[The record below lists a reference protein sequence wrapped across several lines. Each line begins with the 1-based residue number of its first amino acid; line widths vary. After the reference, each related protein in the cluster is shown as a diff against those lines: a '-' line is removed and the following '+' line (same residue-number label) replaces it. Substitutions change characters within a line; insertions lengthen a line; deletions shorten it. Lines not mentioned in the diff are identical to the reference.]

1 MPGRLSLITNSW
13 PLSHSASSNT
23 SLFWLISP
31 LKKVHV
37 SKSCTGQ
44 PRVFMRLTWIRPQF
58 TTFTHQS
65 MPKGQLCPIPLS
77 HCLTPMGC
85 NFCCV
90 MTTRVCTSILMARC
104 LRILFCNGASFQPQ
118 WPILELV
125 RSWDGETKPLKSG
138 RWNLDIWMAF
148 SCTKKP
154 KSWSFYVNAMT
165 KSSFRQPKEDHH
177 AKFTSWRSTNPVWP
191 IGNQLRTPP
200 PTTNIHL
207 EWFHEKKIIMVWKT
221 YFYSEI
227 IPLITYN
234 ECSFFPRWWH
244 ECDFWKYNDE
254 FAWQKIYSILRF
266 FKNICMWSNS
276 SKITTT
282 FVSNQ
287 EKNKELHEWEIW
299 VKEEGKKIQNNH
311 LTIIQIYVLWG
322 AITMDLYNLQNE
334 ISDLKSGNKFT
345 ALLFC
350 FEYLLYYNFVCKTS
364 EWCLLLLLLSTLTY
378 YLLNISWNFSEEKKF
393 LSPFLLKFSSLYVF
407 VITYFC

>member
-1 MPGRLSLITNSW
+1 MISRKKKLLWCEKHIFTQKLFHWLPTT
-13 PLSHSASSNT
+13 SAPFFQDDDMSVTFENIMT
-23 SLFWLISP
+23 SL
-31 LKKVHV
+31 
-37 SKSCTGQ
+37 
-44 PRVFMRLTWIRPQF
+44 
-58 TTFTHQS
+58 
-65 MPKGQLCPIPLS
+65 
-77 HCLTPMGC
+77 
-85 NFCCV
+85 
-90 MTTRVCTSILMARC
+90 
-104 LRILFCNGASFQPQ
+104 
-118 WPILELV
+118 
-125 RSWDGETKPLKSG
+125 
-138 RWNLDIWMAF
+138 LD
-148 SCTKKP
+148 K
-154 KSWSFYVNAMT
+154 
-165 KSSFRQPKEDHH
+165 
-177 AKFTSWRSTNPVWP
+177 
-191 IGNQLRTPP
+191 
-200 PTTNIHL
+200 
-207 EWFHEKKIIMVWKT
+207 
-221 YFYSEI
+221 
-227 IPLITYN
+227 
-234 ECSFFPRWWH
+234 
-244 ECDFWKYNDE
+244 
-254 FAWQKIYSILRF
+254 KIYSMLRF

-299 VKEEGKKIQNNH
+299 VKEEEGKKIQNNH